1 VRRKLLTALILGAFS
16 VGLSAHPTSRQIL
29 LEYVPTQDKDSHWVR
44 PMIAPLLQVQIL
56 EGKAPAQGDR
66 RTTMCT
72 QVYRD
77 HKGTRDGVEVVS
89 HVVVFLCED
98 GTALEMTNVY
108 FGEVK

>member
-1 VRRKLLTALILGAFS
+1 VRRKILTGIFLAA
-16 VGLSAHPTSRQIL
+16 SAACFVRANSKQIL
-29 LEYVPTQDKDSHWVR
+29 LEYVPTNDKDSLWVR
-44 PMIAPLLQVQIL
+44 PMVAPLMQVRIL
-56 EGKAPAQGDR
+56 EGKAPSASDR
-66 RTTMCT
+66 RTVMCT

-77 HKGTRDGVEVVS
+77 HKGVRDGVETVS